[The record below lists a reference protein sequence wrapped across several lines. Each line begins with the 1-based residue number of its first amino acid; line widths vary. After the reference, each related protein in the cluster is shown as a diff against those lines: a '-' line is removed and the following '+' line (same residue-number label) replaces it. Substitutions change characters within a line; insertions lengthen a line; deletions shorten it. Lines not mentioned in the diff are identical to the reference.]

1 MWLNITPNKKVLYVF
16 VLISDRMVDLNLVFL
31 DVFVLLMSSMD
42 LVNMEWCILVSVKK
56 MSWLVFLLRI
66 ATNALIDVVSFN

>member
-42 LVNMEWCILVSVKK
+42 LVNMEWCILMSVKK